1 MLSLQTPH
9 PSTHT
14 FIDSINAPWVVQRT
28 ETPKNSEPQHTLAT
42 VDSINSLEGV
52 EDLVKLVTLDLSGN
66 RISAMGEI
74 LRLRGLSHL
83 VIA

>member
-1 MLSLQTPH
+1 M
-9 PSTHT
+9 
-14 FIDSINAPWVVQRT
+14 VQRT
-28 ETPKNSEPQHTLAT
+28 ETPKNSEPHTLAT